1 MSKVWDRAA
10 GGYNGLMRIAAALL
24 VPGLVAVLALGVGAC
39 GGGEPPATTASS
51 TTGTRLEAKR
61 PPSERPQEGKGSHGA
76 HRPPRDESTRA
87 AVRSGVSQ
95 TKAARLDAMQRQVAV
110 VVRRYVDALDARD
123 GEAVCSLF
131 VPGALDEVRL
141 PRERGHCGAS
151 LTASI
156 GYRDPRGFPVYAG
169 SRVARIA
176 SVKIGDGTARTV
188 ATTVT
193 QFAGNREPSIED
205 DVVYLDRRGGRW
217 LIAKPSAT
225 FYRAIGTGDIPPSV
239 LAPPH

>member
-1 MSKVWDRAA
+1 
-10 GGYNGLMRIAAALL
+10 
-24 VPGLVAVLALGVGAC
+24 
-39 GGGEPPATTASS
+39 
-51 TTGTRLEAKR
+51 
-61 PPSERPQEGKGSHGA
+61 
-76 HRPPRDESTRA
+76 
-87 AVRSGVSQ
+87 
-95 TKAARLDAMQRQVAV
+95 MQRQVAV

-131 VPGALDEVRL
+131 VPGALDGVRL
-141 PRERGHCGAS
+141 PRERGDCGAS

-176 SVKIGDGTARTV
+176 SVKTADGTARTV

-205 DVVYLDRRGGRW
+205 DVVYLVRRGGRW